1 MHPTSFP
8 RHSTRA
14 LNLSDGGSG
23 TDTGAVVF
31 VSDSAATALERI
43 RRSPPVMSVVPRPRN
58 RFEFRFDT
66 LFLRN
71 RSDRLEA
78 PDRWWEALPALAVT
92 LLHLSL
98 SKQDDD
104 ACRQRALEAIQCGAD
119 PCEKDPSYGRTVLH
133 WACLLA
139 RPALVDFLLQQGV
152 LAQLEQP
159 DVLGHCPLELALQ
172 NSIGAAEVAL
182 VLLKAGASLEAL
194 PLRGSELLYLPDL
207 DVALTRRV
215 LAAGVPVDG
224 PSVDRPEG
232 RPSLGAGTPLISA
245 CRHGLW
251 AVAFELLDT
260 GADARRRGLH
270 GESVLHHPHLPAW
283 LADQL
288 ILRGAPVDAPDE
300 LGVTPLMLA
309 CAERNVP
316 LARCLIDAGARID
329 LVPQPDWR
337 ALVAVAVGGTDR
349 LDQAP
354 RYPRARAVA
363 GSDE

>member
-1 MHPTSFP
+1 MHRTSFP
-8 RHSTRA
+8 QHSVRT
-14 LNLSDGGSG
+14 LDLSDDG
-23 TDTGAVVF
+23 TGTRPVVF

-43 RRSPPVMSVVPRPRN
+43 RRSPPVMSVVPRPRQ
-58 RFEFRFDT
+58 RLEFRFDT
-66 LFLRN
+66 LFLHN
-71 RSDRLEA
+71 RSDRLES
-78 PDRWWEALPALAVT
+78 PNQWWEALPALAVT

-98 SKQDDD
+98 SQQDDE
-104 ACRQRALEAIQCGAD
+104 ACTQHALEAVQRGAD
-119 PCEKDPSYGRTVLH
+119 PFEKDLSYGRTVLH

-139 RPALVDFLLQQGV
+139 RPALVDFLLQQGAV
-152 LAQLEQP
+152 AQLEQR
-159 DVLGHCPLELALQ
+159 DVFGHSPLELALQ
-172 NSIGAAEVAL
+172 NPAGAADVAML
-182 VLLKAGASLEAL
+182 MLKAGASLDAL

-207 DVALTRRV
+207 DVALARRL

-224 PSVDRPEG
+224 PSAGPVEG
-232 RPSLGAGTPLISA
+232 SASPRVGTPLISA

-251 AVAFELLDT
+251 AVAFELLDS
-260 GADARRRGLH
+260 GADAGRRGLH

-329 LVPQPDWR
+329 LVPQDDWR
-337 ALVAVAVGGTDR
+337 RLVAAASGSTDR
-349 LDQAP
+349 VAEAP
-354 RYPRARAVA
+354 RYPRPRPSA
-363 GSDE
+363 GGD